1 MFSTQNTLPDFLSQ
15 ERVVFLKDTRAT
27 VSFDKLESYWPQ
39 IDMAEHPSQLHSRDD
54 DNSLRDIRQRT
65 SLPLAP
71 GDANPTDELAIPDYA
86 SHIEQD
92 RNGRPK
98 RKRISPHQLESL
110 LDLFQQTDTPSY
122 EQRER
127 VAARLG
133 MSNREV
139 QVSACIQWSL

>member
-1 MFSTQNTLPDFLSQ
+1 MFSTQNTFSGFLSQ
-15 ERVVFLKDTRAT
+15 ERVLFHKDTRAT

-39 IDMAEHPSQLHSRDD
+39 IDMAEHPLQFHSRDD
-54 DNSLRDIRQRT
+54 DNGPRDIRQRT

-71 GDANPTDELAIPDYA
+71 GDANPIDELAIPDNA
-86 SHIEQD
+86 THAEQD

-98 RKRISPHQLESL
+98 RKRITPHQLESL

-127 VAARLG
+127 LASRLG

-139 QVSACIQWSL
+139 QVSVCVL